1 MKAKSIRGNSPEEIK
16 STLVAAAVFGL
27 DVTVLGLFFLILI
40 PYVFLEHTNI
50 RFPGWLDKTIGLI
63 FTTPNIHKVHHER
76 DQYYTDSNYSDIFII
91 WDRIFGTFVEENETV
106 RYGII
111 TPLTSYNP
119 LWINSH
125 GWAETWTAMRTKRTL
140 RGKMRCVFG
149 APAMEFEERI
159 DKTSCNRLISN

>member
-50 RFPGWLDKTIGLI
+50 RFPGWIDKTIGLI

-76 DQYYTDSNYSDIFII
+76 DQYYSDSNYSDIFII
-91 WDRIFGTFVEENETV
+91 WDRIFGTFKYKPPGEINLGLNEFADDRKQTFW
-106 RYGII
+106 Y
-111 TPLTSYNP
+111 L
-119 LWINSH
+119 
-125 GWAETWTAMRTKRTL
+125 
-140 RGKMRCVFG
+140 
-149 APAMEFEERI
+149 
-159 DKTSCNRLISN
+159 LISPFINMGRVSYETSQTKMKAK